1 MKILLNFGIDIS
13 TNATI
18 IPRSVFDEI
27 TKAHAIVDGIPLVP
41 DQSISGYGMGW
52 IRLSLEGRDVSQ
64 AWWSFAY

>member
-1 MKILLNFGIDIS
+1 
-13 TNATI
+13 
-18 IPRSVFDEI
+18 VFDEI